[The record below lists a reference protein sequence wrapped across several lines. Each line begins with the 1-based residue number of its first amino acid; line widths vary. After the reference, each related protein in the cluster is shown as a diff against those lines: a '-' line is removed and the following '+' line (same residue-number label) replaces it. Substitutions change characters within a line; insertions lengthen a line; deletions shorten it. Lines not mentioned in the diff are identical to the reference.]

1 MNTSTSDTALLN
13 IKKIASEQ
21 LSALPMSYDRHEVT
35 VDLGAKVLTA
45 YKRELFTS
53 WSMAT
58 QIRGVNMPF
67 SEEELGLYIDYLVVL
82 RVDYV
87 NGKRVKFPP
96 TSGIAVPSFLSCVL
110 SNLGMVKNLDLGL
123 ELYPTIDPASLE
135 RLTLSSEEY
144 ETFMFRLS
152 GAIKALANLGIEY
165 ADGYLRSRDGSYEFM
180 SMALVD
186 GFIRNV
192 SKEPHPVFALL
203 ASTLGVRGIEAV
215 LSPRINYGTES
226 HMVSLVRHLA
236 ATKG

>member
-1 MNTSTSDTALLN
+1 MNTNSSDNALLK
-13 IKKIASEQ
+13 IKNIASEQ
-21 LSALPMSYDRHEVT
+21 LSALPMSYDRHEVV
-35 VDLGAKVLTA
+35 VDLGAKVLTT
-45 YKRELFTS
+45 YKSELYIS
-53 WSMAT
+53 WSLAAQM
-58 QIRGVNMPF
+58 RGVNLPF
-67 SEEELGLYIDYLVVL
+67 SEEELGLYINYLVVL

-123 ELYPTIDPASLE
+123 ELYPVVDVSNVKGMN
-135 RLTLSSEEY
+135 LTEEEY
-144 ETFMFRLS
+144 EKFMFKMS
-152 GAIKALANLGIEY
+152 GAIKTLANLGIEY

-180 SMALVD
+180 SMSLID
-186 GFIRNV
+186 GFIRNT
-192 SKEPHPVFALL
+192 SKDPHPVFALL